1 MSTDPVTITTA
12 PPPADSLDLAGI
24 AFHAGVGDGGP
35 APQTTVDS
43 PEPGLLEVTV
53 RLPGGRSGVTPLTLD
68 WQAPIDRG
76 IVYWQPDWGQRRHL
90 PAEWASRRSV
100 SLLRSAPV
108 GCLLDGADGNVVT
121 WALSETLHRIEV
133 RREGIREETTQ
144 FRGTSVVHVPPGE
157 EPYRVVLRLD
167 RRPVPYWT
175 ALREVA
181 GWWERSLGAQ
191 PPAPPQGRKAAY
203 CTWYSMHQ
211 TLTAA
216 GIERTTALAHD
227 LGFRTII
234 VDDGWQTADT
244 SRGYWYCGEWEV
256 EPGKL
261 GDLAAHVRA
270 TRAEGMAYLLWLAPS
285 LLGRRSPLQASLGH
299 LTLGPLPAGDADILD
314 PRYPQVRD
322 HLTRACLRLLAT
334 AELDGF
340 KLDFLDAWLVADPP
354 PPGPGA
360 DVSDVET
367 GVELWLRELHE
378 HLSRHR
384 PDVLLEFRQNYTGPR
399 IQRYGNLF
407 RACDCPMDLV
417 DNRTRTVDLRLLL
430 PGRTVHSDP
439 LLWDPAAAPEVA
451 AEHLLG
457 ALFSVPQV
465 SVDLAALPDGQR
477 EMLSFWLRFMD
488 DHADTLLSGRIE
500 PIRPDL
506 GYPLVRSRGAG
517 ELVAAAYSDLPV
529 RLAGGDGPAVAL
541 VNATGGASVVVDLA
555 PGTRADL
562 RSMVDCRG
570 RAVDDRP
577 RRLEPGLTRLA
588 VPRSGLVELA
598 ISYT

>member
-1 MSTDPVTITTA
+1 MSTDPVTLTTA
-12 PPPADSLDLAGI
+12 PPPADSLDLHGI
-24 AFHAGVGDGGP
+24 AFHAGTGAEGP
-35 APQTTVDS
+35 VPETTVDE

-53 RLPGGRSGVTPLTLD
+53 RLPGGRTAVTPLTLD
-68 WQAPIDRG
+68 WQSPVGTG
-76 IVYWQPDWGQRRHL
+76 IVYWQPDWGLRRHL
-90 PAEWASRRSV
+90 PAEWASRRPV

-144 FRGTSVVHVPPGE
+144 FRGTSVIHVPAGAA
-157 EPYRVVLRLD
+157 PYEVVLRLD
-167 RRPVPYWT
+167 RRAVPYWT
-175 ALREVA
+175 ALADVA
-181 GWWERSLGAQ
+181 GWWDRQLGAP
-191 PPAPPQGRKAAY
+191 PPAPPQGAKATY

-211 TLTAA
+211 ALSAA
-216 GIERTTALAHD
+216 GIERTTALAHE
-227 LGFRTII
+227 LGFRNII
-234 VDDGWQTADT
+234 VDDGWQTTDT

-256 EPGKL
+256 EPAKM

-270 TRAEGMAYLLWLAPS
+270 ARSGGMAYLLWLAPS
-285 LLGRRSPLQASLGH
+285 LLGRHSPLQARFGDR
-299 LTLGPLPAGDADILD
+299 TLGRLSGGDADILD
-314 PRYPQVRD
+314 PRHPEVRA
-322 HLTRACLRLLAT
+322 HLTDACLRLLRT
-334 AELDGF
+334 TELDGF

-354 PPGPGA
+354 PAGPGA

-378 HLSRHR
+378 HLSRER

-417 DNRTRTVDLRLLL
+417 DNRTRSLDLRLLL

-465 SVDLAALPDGQR
+465 SVDLAALPAGQR

-488 DHADTLLSGRIE
+488 EHAESLLYGRIE
-500 PIRPDL
+500 PSRPDL
-506 GYPLVRSRGAG
+506 SYPLVRSRGAT
-517 ELVAAAYSDLPV
+517 ELIAAVYGDVP
-529 RLAGGDGPAVAL
+529 LALGAPDGPRATL
-541 VNATGGASVVVDLA
+541 VNASGGPSIVVELA
-555 PGTRADL
+555 ESATAEVLSILDH
-562 RSMVDCRG
+562 RG
-570 RAVDDRP
+570 RPVAGHP
-577 RRLEPGLTRLA
+577 RHLAPGLTRLQ
-588 VPRSGLVELA
+588 VPRSGLVEL
-598 ISYT
+598 SLS